1 MRIARLNDGTPVL
14 GNGPR
19 FNPKTS
25 SLVSLIAQI
34 DAGPSDPV
42 NASMSVIG
50 EVNGFTPEAITF
62 SGASIISF
70 SGTGTAQWTGQIEN
84 NGYESIYFQLG
95 AVSAISF
102 RTAATEEDA

>member
-1 MRIARLNDGTPVL
+1 MRISRLSEGTPVL
-14 GNGPR
+14 GDGPR
-19 FNPKTS
+19 FEPKK

-50 EVNGFTPEAITF
+50 EVNGFDPIPITF

-70 SGTGTAQWTGQIEN
+70 SGTGMAQWTGQVEN
-84 NGYESIYFQLG
+84 NGYGSIYFQLA

-102 RTAATEEDA
+102 QTAAIEEDA